1 MTLVFH
7 CVCVCVLQEIMIL
20 ISQQCK
26 LHEHFLT
33 WTMKQTRHSSVTR
46 FTAAAIL
53 ISHLKPGAASSV
65 WCHEPFLVQMFSLTS
80 RKLQGL
86 KRLKLQASIREHE
99 TNEEEPKPANPPK
112 VKSHVTHTDASWKIT
127 CNALFE
133 WSEAEELVSAAGCS
147 HSHWCSQLVKLTNA
161 GKKFLSLDKFSL
173 ETLQMWRRKV
183 PRAVSALGQEA
194 VTWTQQGDEGRTE
207 PELIKYNYDDQRWRA
222 GRGWD
227 LGHHEKSAGLNVRS
241 QRQKLKW

>member
-1 MTLVFH
+1 MSWT
-7 CVCVCVLQEIMIL
+7 
-20 ISQQCK
+20 ISGPDVQSDITQTPRVK
-26 LHEHFLT
+26 AIEAPGVHQRT
-33 WTMKQTRHSSVTR
+33 WNQWRRTKTHKSSKGQITR
-46 FTAAAIL
+46 L
-53 ISHLKPGAASSV
+53 
-65 WCHEPFLVQMFSLTS
+65 
-80 RKLQGL
+80 
-86 KRLKLQASIREHE
+86 
-99 TNEEEPKPANPPK
+99 
-112 VKSHVTHTDASWKIT
+112 THTDASWKIT

-147 HSHWCSQLVKLTNA
+147 HSHWCPQLVKLTNA
-161 GKKFLSLDKFSL
+161 GKKFLRLNKFSL

-227 LGHHEKSAGLNVRS
+227 LGHHEKSAGLNVWS